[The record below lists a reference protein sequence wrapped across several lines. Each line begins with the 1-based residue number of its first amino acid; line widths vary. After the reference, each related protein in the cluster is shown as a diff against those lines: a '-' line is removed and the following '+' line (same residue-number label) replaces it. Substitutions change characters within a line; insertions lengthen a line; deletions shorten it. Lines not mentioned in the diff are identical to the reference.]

1 MSQTSLS
8 PGDEQIQ
15 PTQSV
20 EYVLETQE
28 ELPETQESVTNYDI
42 FEYDDL
48 VDTQEVDPTVEK
60 DILFKRCFWHTH
72 GTTHVHLTLTTRN
85 PRSSPKMASGI
96 TMDEALKQA
105 TAAGF
110 PPLGVWKMMS
120 PATVSVMVKKEIA
133 MRDTLDFVTP
143 MELQVIYCVV
153 SAANNCEM
161 CLSFHSLGL
170 KKGEAISDA
179 DLTVLRSGGIP
190 ETEFLANGHGRLKS
204 IAFAAKYCIAHKGI
218 LLPRERKHLLKMGF
232 DGPELAEITFCC
244 GHIHANNMLMV
255 SLIEQNCPVEE
266 MLRGVGPF
274 GESGESTWWAD

>member
-1 MSQTSLS
+1 M
-8 PGDEQIQ
+8 
-15 PTQSV
+15 
-20 EYVLETQE
+20 
-28 ELPETQESVTNYDI
+28 N
-42 FEYDDL
+42 
-48 VDTQEVDPTVEK
+48 
-60 DILFKRCFWHTH
+60 
-72 GTTHVHLTLTTRN
+72 
-85 PRSSPKMASGI
+85 
-96 TMDEALKQA
+96 EALKQA

-204 IAFAAKYCIAHKGI
+204 ISFAAKYCIAHKGI
-218 LLPRERKHLLKMGF
+218 TSPRAQASSEDGLRWPGARGDNLLLRPHPREQ
-232 DGPELAEITFCC
+232 
-244 GHIHANNMLMV
+244 HAHGQPHRAKL
-255 SLIEQNCPVEE
+255 PGRE

-274 GESGESTWWAD
+274 GERASPRGGLTDLATKPCTLISRPTHVLRHGERHDCTECSPKHLAAERLNAFAHQNTWERQNGGGCGQRPPGWLSTRCI

>member
-1 MSQTSLS
+1 MT
-8 PGDEQIQ
+8 
-15 PTQSV
+15 
-20 EYVLETQE
+20 
-28 ELPETQESVTNYDI
+28 
-42 FEYDDL
+42 
-48 VDTQEVDPTVEK
+48 
-60 DILFKRCFWHTH
+60 
-72 GTTHVHLTLTTRN
+72 
-85 PRSSPKMASGI
+85 
-96 TMDEALKQA
+96 
-105 TAAGF
+105 
-110 PPLGVWKMMS
+110 

-133 MRDTLDFVTP
+133 LRDTLDFVTP

-218 LLPRERKHLLKMGF
+218 LLPRERKHLRKMGF

-266 MLRGVGPF
+266 TLRGVGPF
-274 GESGESTWWAD
+274 GEANPRGGLTDLATKPCTLISRPTQVIKVDEKSAHVIHRLFFFFSHGIRRVCM

>member
-1 MSQTSLS
+1 MRNFLKKN
-8 PGDEQIQ
+8 D
-15 PTQSV
+15 
-20 EYVLETQE
+20 
-28 ELPETQESVTNYDI
+28 N
-42 FEYDDL
+42 
-48 VDTQEVDPTVEK
+48 
-60 DILFKRCFWHTH
+60 RAAHAR
-72 GTTHVHLTLTTRN
+72 TTHVHLKLTIRN
-85 PRSSPKMASGI
+85 PRSYPKMASGI

-110 PPLGVWKMMS
+110 PPLGYWKMMT

-133 MRDTLDFVTP
+133 LRDTLDFVTP

-218 LLPRERKHLLKMGF
+218 LLPRERKHLRKMGF

-266 MLRGVGPF
+266 TLRGVGPF

>member
-1 MSQTSLS
+1 MMT
-8 PGDEQIQ
+8 P
-15 PTQSV
+15 
-20 EYVLETQE
+20 
-28 ELPETQESVTNYDI
+28 
-42 FEYDDL
+42 
-48 VDTQEVDPTVEK
+48 
-60 DILFKRCFWHTH
+60 
-72 GTTHVHLTLTTRN
+72 
-85 PRSSPKMASGI
+85 
-96 TMDEALKQA
+96 
-105 TAAGF
+105 AA
-110 PPLGVWKMMS
+110 
-120 PATVSVMVKKEIA
+120 VSVMVKKGIA

>member
-1 MSQTSLS
+1 MPQFT
-8 PGDEQIQ
+8 
-15 PTQSV
+15 
-20 EYVLETQE
+20 
-28 ELPETQESVTNYDI
+28 
-42 FEYDDL
+42 
-48 VDTQEVDPTVEK
+48 
-60 DILFKRCFWHTH
+60 
-72 GTTHVHLTLTTRN
+72 
-85 PRSSPKMASGI
+85 
-96 TMDEALKQA
+96 
-105 TAAGF
+105 
-110 PPLGVWKMMS
+110 
-120 PATVSVMVKKEIA
+120 PAMVKLFTDKEKLVNEYPMTYITNPEKEI
-133 MRDTLDFVTP
+133 
-143 MELQVIYCVV
+143 IYAVV

-218 LLPRERKHLLKMGF
+218 LLPRERKHLRKMGF

-266 MLRGVGPF
+266 TLRGVGPF